1 MLASMKRIKS
11 IVNSSESRKLR
22 VNKILRVIYAVI
34 SFLHTHKDNMCMYYN
49 LRTLSKNEHAG
60 MRNLRRNL

>member
-34 SFLHTHKDNMCMYYN
+34 PLLQKSNTNEHRIHSRDSQYFLHDTIEIQCP
-49 LRTLSKNEHAG
+49 RA
-60 MRNLRRNL
+60 